1 MDLRL
6 LEPGDSHT
14 KPQGCASA
22 NAPLWG
28 YWHGAVTGMH
38 FPLLRGASAT
48 YRQFWTGFV
57 WPQTHL
63 HLGKT
68 PEISEVFSVG
78 AGISPGLSK
87 STRSLTE
94 NSRICSR

>member
-14 KPQGCASA
+14 KPQGRASA

-38 FPLLRGASAT
+38 LPLLRGASAT

-68 PEISEVFSVG
+68 PEISGVFSVG